1 LGQVGPRGEKEKRWV
16 GLEKEKGRE
25 KEEGLE
31 SFFSNLF
38 KFIFQTFEIELF
50 FKL

>member
-1 LGQVGPRGEKEKRWV
+1 VGWAGKGEREREGRGFGE
-16 GLEKEKGRE
+16 
-25 KEEGLE
+25 
-31 SFFSNLF
+31 FFSNLF